1 MPTIYLDIETIPTT
15 DPELVE
21 FLCAKVAPPKNYKK
35 PEAIAKWWEEEGVAA
50 REEAVG
56 KTAFDGTYGR
66 VICAAY
72 AVDDAPA
79 VSHDVDSEQS
89 VLTLLMTAFASA
101 SSLTY
106 HGGRGESGAVWVGH
120 NLQFDLRFLWQR
132 CVIHGVK
139 MPGVFIKAVRAKPWD
154 ANLADTMLLWHPE
167 RDRKISLDALCR
179 ALGVSTSKGDL
190 DGSKVFQAWKDGRI
204 SDIAAYCRAD
214 VEATRQCYHRM
225 LA

>member
-21 FLCAKVAPPKNYKK
+21 FLGAKVAPPKNYKK
-35 PEAIAKWWEEEGVAA
+35 PEAIAKWWEEEGIAA

-72 AVDDAPA
+72 AVDGKEA
-79 VSHDVDSEQS
+79 DVLHPDDERMLLDLFMHA
-89 VLTLLMTAFASA
+89 LTCAATME
-101 SSLTY
+101 Y
-106 HGGRGESGAVWVGH
+106 HGGRGESGVLWVGH

-139 MPGVFIKAVRAKPWD
+139 MPGAFIKAVRAKPWD
-154 ANLADTMLLWHPE
+154 TNLADTMLLWHPE

-179 ALGVSTSKGDL
+179 ALGVPTSKGDL

-204 SDIAAYCRAD
+204 ADIAAYCRAD
-214 VEATRQCYHRM
+214 VEATRQCYQRM